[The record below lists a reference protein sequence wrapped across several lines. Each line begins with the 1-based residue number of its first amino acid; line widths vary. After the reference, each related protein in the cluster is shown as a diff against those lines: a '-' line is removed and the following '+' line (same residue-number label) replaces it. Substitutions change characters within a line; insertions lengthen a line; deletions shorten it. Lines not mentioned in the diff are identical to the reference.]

1 MGVNVPLKV
10 LQDVATRWNATFYM
24 LERFVQLE
32 TSTRGTMGLLDNA
45 PPCLNSDEW
54 IAIKEFCIIL
64 RPFEEATRAVSGEQY
79 ITASLVIVIAQG
91 LKNVCEQ
98 MKNENYSIRTLG
110 LINNIL
116 NDMKDRQNWGNI
128 ENSKTL
134 RRCTF
139 LDPRF
144 KNLPF
149 THNENMLNSL
159 KNDIVELTAKIIS
172 TYRSESTSVEHEPQI
187 SNQPSETLTPEVK
200 KLSIWE
206 SIDKC
211 VSQMQPSIETSTSP
225 AIVEVQRYLEE
236 PVLKRNSNPLE
247 WWQEHKYN
255 YPFLNVLA
263 RRMLCCLGS
272 SVPCER
278 VFSKAGLLISDR
290 RSCLNTK
297 KAEMLLFL
305 NQNA

>member
-1 MGVNVPLKV
+1 
-10 LQDVATRWNATFYM
+10 M

-32 TSTRGTMGLLDNA
+32 TSIQGTMGLLDNA

-54 IAIKEFCIIL
+54 IAIKEFCSIL
-64 RPFEEATRAVSGEQY
+64 KMFEEAIGAVSRKQY

-98 MKNENYSIRTLG
+98 MKNKNYSTRTLG
-110 LINNIL
+110 LVNNIL
-116 NDMKDRQNWGNI
+116 NDMKDRHNWGNI

-134 RRCTF
+134 KRCTF

-159 KNDIVELTAKIIS
+159 KNDIVELTAQVIS
-172 TYRSESTSVEHEPQI
+172 TSRSESTSIEHEPQI
-187 SNQPSETLTPEVK
+187 SNQPSDTLTPEVK
-200 KLSIWE
+200 KFSIWE
-206 SIDKC
+206 SVDKC
-211 VSQMQPSIETSTSP
+211 VSQMQLSIGTSTSR

-236 PVLKRNSNPLE
+236 PVLKRNSKPLE

-297 KAEMLLFL
+297 KAEILFL